1 VPSGV
6 IESDSSAHH
15 KMRKLLVEEN
25 RLEGVIS
32 LPHWVFKPYA
42 SVATAILLFGRS
54 GQTESVWYYR
64 LENDGYNND
73 AIKSSRPGSE
83 IREVTELWQNRHSSG
98 YRPQKGKHRFVSRS
112 EIIEN
117 DYDLCDRVYLSGYE
131 YPQDVPLRHLD
142 ELFDIQKGTFGA
154 AQADGGNFPFI
165 TTSEEPKRHSQW
177 SFDGEAICIPVVSA
191 TGHGHA
197 SIKRIHY
204 VSGKFAAATITAVM
218 IKKAEIEIYV
228 PYVYYY
234 LFAHKDELLVPLMRG
249 SANVS
254 LSEERLG
261 RLRIP
266 VPIDINAQKELV
278 RDLVQSKQRVESLK
292 KDLAVAENEF
302 ENYFIALRSQ
312 F

>member
-1 VPSGV
+1 
-6 IESDSSAHH
+6 
-15 KMRKLLVEEN
+15 
-25 RLEGVIS
+25 
-32 LPHWVFKPYA
+32 
-42 SVATAILLFGRS
+42 
-54 GQTESVWYYR
+54 
-64 LENDGYNND
+64 
-73 AIKSSRPGSE
+73 
-83 IREVTELWQNRHSSG
+83 
-98 YRPQKGKHRFVSRS
+98 
-112 EIIEN
+112 
-117 DYDLCDRVYLSGYE
+117 
-131 YPQDVPLRHLD
+131 
-142 ELFDIQKGTFGA
+142 
-154 AQADGGNFPFI
+154 
-165 TTSEEPKRHSQW
+165 
-177 SFDGEAICIPVVSA
+177 
-191 TGHGHA
+191 
-197 SIKRIHY
+197 
-204 VSGKFAAATITAVM
+204 M